1 MAEER
6 PHLHD
11 KSEKD
16 AHDHS
21 KEKTHAPEEKA
32 QAKAEEKTE
41 VKAEEKIE
49 EPKVEAKERVAKKKH
64 PKPVAKPKA
73 EGEKLETDE
82 VVEEKKKRVKI
93 KPQLDD
99 RTRKALAL
107 KNEMARKRRKFKHQQ
122 WNFSK
127 EMDRTGWRK
136 PRGKFSKMRHHQV
149 AQGDIV
155 SIGYRG
161 PRLARGMHPSGFIEV
176 MVHNAKEL
184 LKVDAKHQAARIAS
198 AVGGRKRTE
207 IEERAEE
214 LGIRVLNRRTDPEHS
229 VVRVRS
235 IADLEGITPERHT
248 VFIMSC
254 VSRQGRETIQSAAEE
269 KGFKVLNPVPGK
281 VKK

>member
-6 PHLHD
+6 PHLHE
-11 KSEKD
+11 KHEKD

-21 KEKTHAPEEKA
+21 KEKAQDPEEKA
-32 QAKAEEKTE
+32 KAKDEEKTEAKAEEK
-41 VKAEEKIE
+41 KE
-49 EPKVEAKERVAKKKH
+49 EPKVEAKEHVAKKKT
-64 PKPVAKPKA
+64 PKPAPKAKA
-73 EGEKLETDE
+73 EGEKLETEE
-82 VVEEKKKRVKI
+82 VVEEEKKRVKI
-93 KPQLDD
+93 KPQLDE

-122 WNFSK
+122 WNFSM

-149 AQGDIV
+149 SQGDVV

-161 PRLARGMHPSGFIEV
+161 PSLARGMHPSGFIEV

-184 LKVDAKHQAARIAS
+184 LKVDAKFQAVRIAA
-198 AVGGRKRTE
+198 AVGRRKRTE
-207 IEERAEE
+207 IEDRAEE
-214 LGIRVLNRRTDPEHS
+214 LGIRVLNRRTDPDHS

-235 IADLEGITPERHT
+235 IADLEEITPERHT

-269 KGFKVLNPVPGK
+269 KGFKVLNPIPEK
-281 VKK
+281 VRK